1 MLFFFIIKNQKL
13 SIFFFLLHVL
23 SGYAFALAFLF
34 SEWNRGKKE

>member
-1 MLFFFIIKNQKL
+1 MLFFHNKKSEIVN
-13 SIFFFLLHVL
+13 FFFLLHVL